1 MSSKLDK
8 LQKRLQQ
15 ILQNNE
21 DNSNQIIK
29 LEDQLE
35 MLRKEKKIIFEK
47 NEKILDK
54 IKKLNKLNIILFI
67 FSNSI
72 KYIVKLYK

>member
-15 ILQNNE
+15 VLQENE

-35 MLRKEKKIIFEK
+35 MLRKEKENIFEK
-47 NEKILDK
+47 HGEILDK
-54 IKKLNKLNIILFI
+54 IKKLKSFN
-67 FSNSI
+67 
-72 KYIVKLYK
+72 

>member
-35 MLRKEKKIIFEK
+35 MLRKEKEIIFEK
-47 NEKILDK
+47 HGKILDK
-54 IKKLNKLNIILFI
+54 IKKLNKLNII
-67 FSNSI
+67 
-72 KYIVKLYK
+72 

>member
-1 MSSKLDK
+1 MSSKLDI
-8 LQKRLQQ
+8 LQKELQQ

-35 MLRKEKKIIFEK
+35 ILRKEKEIIFEK
-47 NEKILDK
+47 HGKILDK
-54 IKKLNKLNIILFI
+54 IKKLKAILQ
-67 FSNSI
+67 
-72 KYIVKLYK
+72 